1 MVRITEATEFSE
13 RMNKRIDYNEADI
26 KKIKE
31 NNKYIKAQVEEHS
44 SSTIDFIQKQTTELA
59 GMKRKLDGAL
69 NVMNSRFFEF
79 ESNLDYYKQQS

>member
-31 NNKYIKAQVEEHS
+31 NNKYIKAQV
-44 SSTIDFIQKQTTELA
+44 K
-59 GMKRKLDGAL
+59 
-69 NVMNSRFFEF
+69 
-79 ESNLDYYKQQS
+79 